1 MFFSKKPKKSQM
13 EMEILEQSG
22 IIGSLISRNI
32 ENYVVL
38 LDMPL
43 IVRQIKIV
51 ASGSSYNCALVAKT
65 FFEKI
70 ARTDTEVI
78 FSGEFICSEK
88 EVDKTVLY
96 FFISQSG
103 ETYDTT
109 LAARKAKEAGARAYA
124 VVNNENSTLW
134 ELCDYKI
141 NINAG
146 AENSIAAT
154 KSFSASI
161 CALYLCAVKIAQ
173 NKLLDTT
180 EYLKNINEVQK
191 NIESVLDLTLNIDEA
206 AEFLSKY
213 KAFAVIGQGANYALA
228 RECALKI
235 KETSYIDAN
244 SCSMGEFLHGHI
256 AILNKIN
263 TVIEIIT
270 SNFCNFELKTLDKI
284 NDDYAP
290 KSVVI
295 TDCQEKFCSK
305 VSVVFPYSEDML
317 TRVLSV
323 VFVVQMLALKIALIL
338 KRNVD
343 KPHGLNKVVK

>member
-256 AILNKIN
+256 AILNKID

-305 VSVVFPYSEDML
+305 VSVVFPYNEDML